1 MVVGLQQVQ
10 GSVSQQ
16 GWLKDHRGL
25 CHDKGTA
32 GGFGVGVTTCCVT
45 SWDSWGQANREK
57 VTLEFFRSKPNTLDQ
72 ESQQCWRGQCL
83 GICDPLLSEMG
94 FSWFLLAE

>member
-32 GGFGVGVTTCCVT
+32 GRVWCDNVLG
-45 SWDSWGQANREK
+45 DILGQLG
-57 VTLEFFRSKPNTLDQ
+57 T
-72 ESQQCWRGQCL
+72 SQQGKS
-83 GICDPLLSEMG
+83 DT
-94 FSWFLLAE
+94 